1 MIYPRQILNTLKKKD
16 VHKISKVL
24 HYYFNLVETD
34 RIYELIL
41 QVDSI
46 DTALHLL
53 ICHKQT
59 EATLDSIVYDYLHYV
74 DERKA

>member
-1 MIYPRQILNTLKKKD
+1 MKKPTILDNFTKSQLKQIAYS
-16 VHKISKVL
+16 VHR
-24 HYYFNLVETD
+24 YFYLVKTP

-53 ICHKQT
+53 FRHK
-59 EATLDSIVYDYLHYV
+59 ESESTLDTIVYDHLHYK
-74 DERKA
+74 DN